1 MSTPHVAPSRLKAT
15 AQALFVTFLWSTSW
29 VLIKFGLADIP
40 AVTFAGLRYGL
51 AFLVLA
57 PFGLRREQLA
67 LLKRQ
72 PKSMWLRLVALGLI
86 YYAVTAGTQFVSLQ
100 YLPAVT
106 VSLMLSFTSVLVAG
120 LGLALLNERP
130 AAVQWL
136 GMGLYMVGVLIYF
149 TPLSI
154 PAGQWIGLAVS
165 AAGVLANAVSSVLGR
180 SVNREGTLEP
190 VTITVVGMG
199 IGSAVLLVLGVGF
212 QGLPPLS
219 AQNWLVIVWLA
230 VVNSALAFTLWN
242 HSQRTLPAMESS
254 IINNTMLFQI
264 ALLAWLFLGEGM
276 NARQLVGM
284 LVAGAGTLLVQV
296 RPRVIKVI

>member
-1 MSTPHVAPSRLKAT
+1 MSTTGSAPSHLKAVL
-15 AQALFVTFLWSTSW
+15 QALFVTFLWSTSW

-40 AVTFAGLRYGL
+40 SITFAGLRYGL

-72 PKSMWLRLVALGLI
+72 PRGMWMRLVALGLV
-86 YYAVTAGTQFVSLQ
+86 YYAITAGTQFVSLQ

-120 LGLALLNERP
+120 MGLALLNERP
-130 AAVQWL
+130 TLAQWL
-136 GMGLYMVGVLIYF
+136 GMGLYLLGVLVYF
-149 TPLSI
+149 TPLSV
-154 PAGQWIGLAVS
+154 PAGQWIGLIVS

-190 VTITVVGMG
+190 VTVTVVGMG
-199 IGSAVLLVLGVGF
+199 IGSAVMLAVGLGF

-219 AQNWLVIVWLA
+219 AQNWLVIAWLA

-242 HSQRTLPAMESS
+242 HTLRTLPAMESS

-264 ALLAWLFLGEGM
+264 ALLAWIFLGEGM
-276 NARQLVGM
+276 NARQLIGM
-284 LVAGAGTLLVQV
+284 LVAGFGTLLVQL
-296 RPRVIKVI
+296 RPRVRKGS